1 MKYFF
6 FKNNTVRVLSSLLF
20 LTFVANI
27 QILRSQEV
35 PDSIVTDSV
44 VLPDWG
50 EQMKEKLYLLSEEA
64 DRSYYNTGISVYDL
78 TGDSLIFAYNQQ
90 KMMRPA
96 STQKLLTAISALD
109 VLGHDHQYR
118 TVVYA
123 DGPITSNANGV
134 SVLNGNIYVI
144 GDFDPNLSTDHLKQI
159 ATAIKDLGI
168 KQINGRLYADLSMK
182 DTLCLGNGWCWDDK
196 NPYLT
201 PLSLGG
207 NAYHCTRAQINRYKP
222 SLSFLQGLAA
232 QLRTLGIS
240 SNGCGIATY
249 KPTNNS
255 TLVCTIT
262 HSIDDIMIQMLK
274 DSDNLYAESMFF
286 QLAADKKKGIGWK
299 ECAEVVESVISK
311 TGVPTSYAKVA
322 DGSGLSLYNYVTPS
336 LHVAML
342 RYAYHYQHIFNLLFA
357 CLPIAG
363 VDGTLENRMTSGAAY
378 QKVHA
383 KTGTVTGVSALAG
396 YVVASNGHLLAFSII
411 NNGNR
416 TAAEGRAFQDRV
428 CEVLA
433 E

>member
-1 MKYFF
+1 MNSKL
-6 FKNNTVRVLSSLLF
+6 KQVTIKILSGIIYLAF
-20 LTFVANI
+20 ITNI
-27 QILRSQEV
+27 QAVRGQE
-35 PDSIVTDSV
+35 VTDSTLIDSCV
-44 VLPDWG
+44 TEWG
-50 EQMKEKLYLLSEEA
+50 ERVTAKLRLLSEEA
-64 DRSYYNTGISVYDL
+64 DRSYFNTGISVYDL
-78 TGDSLIFAYNQQ
+78 TGDSLVFAYNQQ

-109 VLGHDHQYR
+109 VLGGAHQYR
-118 TVVYA
+118 TAVYA
-123 DGPITSNANGV
+123 DGTVTSNGT
-134 SVLNGNIYVI
+134 SVLNGNIYVV
-144 GDFDPNLSTDHLKQI
+144 GDFDPNLSADHLKQI
-159 ATAIKDLGI
+159 SEAIKSLGI
-168 KQINGRLYADLSMK
+168 QQINGRLYADLSMK

>member
-1 MKYFF
+1 MNYFLR
-6 FKNNTVRVLSSLLF
+6 NITVRVLSSLLF
-20 LTFVANI
+20 LTFVANV

-35 PDSIVTDSV
+35 PDSVVADSV

-50 EQMKEKLYLLSEEA
+50 EQVREKLYLLSVEA
-64 DRSYYNTGISVYDL
+64 DRSYYYTGISVYDL

-109 VLGHDHQYR
+109 VLGSDHQYR

-123 DGPITSNANGV
+123 DGPITSNANGI

-159 ATAIKDLGI
+159 AGAIKNLGI
-168 KQINGRLYADLSMK
+168 KQINGQLYADLSMK

-207 NAYHCTRAQINRYKP
+207 DAYNCTRTQINRYKP

-232 QLRTLGIS
+232 QLRALGIS
-240 SNGCGIATY
+240 SSGCGIATY

-262 HSIDDIMIQMLK
+262 HSINDIMIQMLK

-299 ECAEVVESVISK
+299 DCAEVVESVISK

-336 LHVAML
+336 LHVALL
-342 RYAYHYQHIFNLLFA
+342 RYAYHYAHIFNPLFA

-378 QKVHA
+378 KKVHA

-396 YVVASNGHLLAFSII
+396 YVIASNGHLLAFSII